1 MFGLSSKRPVTRDGP
16 LPEQV
21 TMGLLPYLTAHAVDE
36 DYAIAARRR
45 RQGHGHHA
53 SGDGD
58 RRRRV
63 GVAGAAA
70 LAVFAVLAVTAGVQ
84 TARNS
89 ASEERERRALIDQVT
104 ERKAAVAANQHLISQ
119 LQSENAQL
127 QSDQLHDSATASGV
141 LEELRLLELRSG
153 TSAVHGPGVE
163 IVADDAENADSPRG
177 RVLDSDLQKLVNGL
191 WRAGAE
197 AISINGERLTSLSA
211 IRNAGGAISVNFTK
225 LNRPYR
231 ILAIGDP
238 KNLPPLFAQTTTGRA
253 WLDLPGQVGLRFQMH
268 TRSSLRLPAADTPD
282 LRYASTT
289 RSPQGKEPS

>member
-1 MFGLSSKRPVTRDGP
+1 MLGPASSATTRERP
-16 LPEQV
+16 LPEQA
-21 TMGLLPYLTAHAVDE
+21 TMGLLAYLTAHAVDD
-36 DYAIAARRR
+36 DYALAARRR
-45 RQGHGHHA
+45 PSGHGHHEA
-53 SGDGD
+53 VHES

-63 GVAGAAA
+63 GLAGALA

-89 ASEERERRALIDQVT
+89 ASESRERRALIDQVT
-104 ERKAAVAANQHLISQ
+104 ARKAAVAANQHLISQ
-119 LQSENAQL
+119 LQDQNARL
-127 QSDQLHDSATASGV
+127 QSTQLRDTSTASGV
-141 LEELRLLELRSG
+141 LDQLRLLELRSG

-163 IVADDAENADSPRG
+163 IVADDARNADSPRG

-197 AISINGERLTSLSA
+197 AISINGERLTSQSA

-225 LNRPYR
+225 LNRPYT

-238 KNLPPLFAQTTTGRA
+238 KTLPSRFADTTTGRA
-253 WLDLPGQVGLRFQMH
+253 WLDLPRQVGLRFTMR
-268 TRSSLRLPAADTPD
+268 TENSLRLPAADTPD
-282 LRYASTT
+282 LRYAQTS